1 MSEWTPIKLG
11 SIVNI
16 TNGFAFKSENFL
28 TSLTFNTLPVLK
40 IKNVANGDVH
50 LKDVQYHLIDSKYDK
65 YTSSKGD
72 ILITLTGNHPQALTQ
87 VVGAVSKQKFDTLA
101 YINQRVAKID
111 PISSLAFKDFIYYFL
126 KEKSTHD
133 YLASQSSG
141 SANQANI
148 SKADIEN
155 VELLLPPVTEQIA
168 IASVLSSLDDKI
180 DLLHHQN
187 KTLESMAETLFR
199 QWFDVDSNDEWQ
211 EKNVLDIFTLVG
223 GGTPKTSVAEYW
235 TDEIP
240 WISGGDIS
248 AAHQGYL
255 YSTEKSISLAGLQNS
270 SAKLLPKNSTVI
282 SARGTV
288 GKYALLARDM
298 AFSQSNYGI
307 ISKIGSYPFFIYLL
321 VGFIVDDL
329 LTAAY
334 GSVFDTITTRTFESV
349 NLKFPSLNSIEKFNE
364 EISPIFSKKETNTQ
378 QIKTLENLR
387 DTLLPKLMS
396 GEVRVQYAEEAIASV
411 A

>member
-1 MSEWTPIKLG
+1 MSEWVVKNLDEVVEYFIDYRGKTPVKTGSGIPLITAKIVKDGCLQTPTEFISVEDYPLWMTRGYPEVNDVVLTTEAPLGEVALIK
-11 SIVNI
+11 N
-16 TNGFAFKSENFL
+16 
-28 TSLTFNTLPVLK
+28 
-40 IKNVANGDVH
+40 KNVA
-50 LKDVQYHLIDSKYDK
+50 LAQRI
-65 YTSSKGD
+65 
-72 ILITLTGNHPQALTQ
+72 ITLRGYKNILDN
-87 VVGAVSKQKFDTLA
+87 KFLKYWLQSEQGQYELESRASGTTVFGIKSSILK
-101 YINQRVAKID
+101 KI
-111 PISSLAFKDFIYYFL
+111 PIS
-126 KEKSTHD
+126 
-133 YLASQSSG
+133 
-141 SANQANI
+141 
-148 SKADIEN
+148 
-155 VELLLPPVTEQIA
+155 LPPYNEQVA
-168 IASVLSSLDDKI
+168 ISSVLYSIDEKI
-180 DLLHHQN
+180 DLLHRQN

-199 QWFDVDSNDEWQ
+199 QWFDVDSNEKWQ

-248 AAHQGYL
+248 SAHQGYL
-255 YSTEKSISLAGLQNS
+255 YRTEKSISLAGLQNS

-282 SARGTV
+282 STRGTV

-307 ISKIGSYPFFIYLL
+307 VSKIGSYPFFIYLL

-329 LTAAY
+329 LAAAY

-349 NLKFPSLNSIEKFNE
+349 NLKFPSLNSIEKFNKE
-364 EISPIFSKKETNTQ
+364 VASLFNKKEINTS
-378 QIKTLENLR
+378 QIKILEKLR

-396 GEVRVQYAEEAIASV
+396 GEVRVRYAEEEISAV

>member
-1 MSEWTPIKLG
+1 MSQWIKTKLG
-11 SIVNI
+11 EIVILNYGKALKAQDRNAGSIPVYSS
-16 TNGFAFKSENFL
+16 GGL
-28 TSLTFNTLPVLK
+28 TGWHNKALINEQGIIIGRKGTVGKAYLTYGPFWCIDTAYYILP
-40 IKNVANGDVH
+40 NP
-50 LKDVQYHLIDSKYDK
+50 SKYDFVFLFYLLK
-65 YTSSKGD
+65 
-72 ILITLTGNHPQALTQ
+72 TLGLEELNEDS
-87 VVGAVSKQKFDTLA
+87 AVPGLNRDTA
-101 YINQRVAKID
+101 Y
-111 PISSLAFKDFIYYFL
+111 
-126 KEKSTHD
+126 
-133 YLASQSSG
+133 SQE
-141 SANQANI
+141 I
-148 SKADIEN
+148 
-155 VELLLPPVTEQIA
+155 LLPSLPEQKA

-180 DLLHHQN
+180 DLLHRQN

-307 ISKIGSYPFFIYLL
+307 VSKIGSYPFFIYLL

-387 DTLLPKLMS
+387 DTLLPKLMN

>member
-1 MSEWTPIKLG
+1 MSEWVVKNLDEVVEYFIDYRGKTPVKTGSGIPLITAKIVKDGCLQTPTEFISVEDYPLWMTRGYPEVNDVVLTTEAPLGEVALIK
-11 SIVNI
+11 N
-16 TNGFAFKSENFL
+16 
-28 TSLTFNTLPVLK
+28 
-40 IKNVANGDVH
+40 KNVA
-50 LKDVQYHLIDSKYDK
+50 LAQRI
-65 YTSSKGD
+65 
-72 ILITLTGNHPQALTQ
+72 ITLRGYKNILDN
-87 VVGAVSKQKFDTLA
+87 KFLKYWLQSEQGQYELESRASGTIVFGIKSSILK
-101 YINQRVAKID
+101 KI
-111 PISSLAFKDFIYYFL
+111 PIS
-126 KEKSTHD
+126 
-133 YLASQSSG
+133 
-141 SANQANI
+141 
-148 SKADIEN
+148 
-155 VELLLPPVTEQIA
+155 LPPYNEQVA
-168 IASVLSSLDDKI
+168 ISSVLYSIDEKI
-180 DLLHHQN
+180 DLLHRQN

-199 QWFDVDSNDEWQ
+199 QWFDVDSNEKWQ

-248 AAHQGYL
+248 SAHQGYL
-255 YSTEKSISLAGLQNS
+255 YRTEKSISLAGLQNS

-307 ISKIGSYPFFIYLL
+307 VSKIGSYPFFIYLL

-329 LTAAY
+329 LAAAY

-349 NLKFPSLNSIEKFNE
+349 NLKFPSLNSIEKFNKE
-364 EISPIFSKKETNTQ
+364 VASLFNKKEINTS
-378 QIKTLENLR
+378 QIKILEKLR

-396 GEVRVQYAEEAIASV
+396 GEVRVRYAEEEISAV

>member
-1 MSEWTPIKLG
+1 MSEWVVKNLDEVVEYFIDYRGKTPVKTGSGIPLITAKIVKDGCLQTPTEFISVEDYPLWMTRGYPEVNDVVLTTEAPLGEVALIK
-11 SIVNI
+11 N
-16 TNGFAFKSENFL
+16 
-28 TSLTFNTLPVLK
+28 
-40 IKNVANGDVH
+40 KNVA
-50 LKDVQYHLIDSKYDK
+50 LAQLI
-65 YTSSKGD
+65 
-72 ILITLTGNHPQALTQ
+72 ITLEGYKNILDN
-87 VVGAVSKQKFDTLA
+87 KFLKYWLQSEQGQYELESRASGTTVFGIKSSILK
-101 YINQRVAKID
+101 KI
-111 PISSLAFKDFIYYFL
+111 PIS
-126 KEKSTHD
+126 
-133 YLASQSSG
+133 
-141 SANQANI
+141 
-148 SKADIEN
+148 
-155 VELLLPPVTEQIA
+155 LPPYNEQVA
-168 IASVLSSLDDKI
+168 ISSVLYSIDEKI
-180 DLLHHQN
+180 DLLHRQN

-199 QWFDVDSNDEWQ
+199 QWFDVDSNEKWQ

-248 AAHQGYL
+248 SAHQGYL
-255 YSTEKSISLAGLQNS
+255 YRTEKSISLAGLQNS

-307 ISKIGSYPFFIYLL
+307 VSKIGSYPFFIYLL

-329 LTAAY
+329 LAAAY

-349 NLKFPSLNSIEKFNE
+349 NLKFPSLNSIEKFNKE
-364 EISPIFSKKETNTQ
+364 VASLFNKKEINTS
-378 QIKTLENLR
+378 QIKILEKLR

-396 GEVRVQYAEEAIASV
+396 GEVRVRYAEEEISAV

>member
-1 MSEWTPIKLG
+1 MSRWRNFCITELADFCNAQRIPLSAMERAHKKGNFPYYGASGIVDYIDNYIFDGSYILISEDGENLKSRKTPIAFEATGKFW
-11 SIVNI
+11 VN
-16 TNGFAFKSENFL
+16 NHAH
-28 TSLTFNTLPVLK
+28 VLK
-40 IKNVANGDVH
+40 AKKPH
-50 LKDVQYHLIDSKYDK
+50 LTALIIQYFSQLDLSPY
-65 YTSSKGD
+65 
-72 ILITLTGNHPQALTQ
+72 LTGAAQPKLNKASLNLIPLYLPIDE
-87 VVGAVSKQKFDTLA
+87 SEQK
-101 YINQRVAKID
+101 
-111 PISSLAFKDFIYYFL
+111 
-126 KEKSTHD
+126 
-133 YLASQSSG
+133 
-141 SANQANI
+141 
-148 SKADIEN
+148 
-155 VELLLPPVTEQIA
+155 A
-168 IASVLSSLDDKI
+168 IASILSSLKDKI
-180 DLLHHQN
+180 DLLHCQN

-307 ISKIGSYPFFIYLL
+307 VSKIGNYPFFIYLL
-321 VGFIVDDL
+321 VGFIVDD
-329 LTAAY
+329 
-334 GSVFDTITTRTFESV
+334 
-349 NLKFPSLNSIEKFNE
+349 
-364 EISPIFSKKETNTQ
+364 
-378 QIKTLENLR
+378 
-387 DTLLPKLMS
+387 
-396 GEVRVQYAEEAIASV
+396 
-411 A
+411 

>member
-1 MSEWTPIKLG
+1 MSEWVVKNLDEVVEYFIDYRGKTPVKTGSGIPLITAKIVKDGCLQTPTEFISVEDYPLWMTRGYPEVNDVVLTTEAPLGEVALIK
-11 SIVNI
+11 N
-16 TNGFAFKSENFL
+16 
-28 TSLTFNTLPVLK
+28 
-40 IKNVANGDVH
+40 KNVA
-50 LKDVQYHLIDSKYDK
+50 LAQRI
-65 YTSSKGD
+65 
-72 ILITLTGNHPQALTQ
+72 ITLRGYKNILDN
-87 VVGAVSKQKFDTLA
+87 KFLKYWLQSEQGQYELESRASGTTVFGIKSSILK
-101 YINQRVAKID
+101 KI
-111 PISSLAFKDFIYYFL
+111 PIS
-126 KEKSTHD
+126 
-133 YLASQSSG
+133 
-141 SANQANI
+141 
-148 SKADIEN
+148 
-155 VELLLPPVTEQIA
+155 LPPYNEQVA
-168 IASVLSSLDDKI
+168 ISSVLYSIDEKI
-180 DLLHHQN
+180 DLLHRQN

-199 QWFDVDSNDEWQ
+199 QWFDVDSNEKWQ

-248 AAHQGYL
+248 SAHQGYL
-255 YSTEKSISLAGLQNS
+255 YRTEKSISLAGLQNS

-307 ISKIGSYPFFIYLL
+307 VSKIGSYPFFIYLL

-329 LTAAY
+329 LAAAY

-349 NLKFPSLNSIEKFNE
+349 NLKFPSLNSIEKINKEVASLFN
-364 EISPIFSKKETNTQ
+364 KKEINTS
-378 QIKTLENLR
+378 QIKILEKLR

-396 GEVRVQYAEEAIASV
+396 GEVRVRYAEEEISAV

>member
-1 MSEWTPIKLG
+1 MTQTTYKLSDIADVIDCEHKTAPTIDKSEYYSIRTPDIKNGRLLYEKANRVSLETYIEWTKRGIPEQGDIILAREAPVGEVGKIDKNHNVCLG
-11 SIVNI
+11 QR
-16 TNGFAFKSENFL
+16 T
-28 TSLTFNTLPVLK
+28 VLIK
-40 IKNVANGDVH
+40 IK
-50 LKDVQYHLIDSKYDK
+50 
-65 YTSSKGD
+65 SSE
-72 ILITLTGNHPQALTQ
+72 I
-87 VVGAVSKQKFDTLA
+87 FC
-101 YINQRVAKID
+101 
-111 PISSLAFKDFIYYFL
+111 
-126 KEKSTHD
+126 D
-133 YLASQSSG
+133 YLLYCFVSPSFKKNLQELSG
-141 SANQANI
+141 GSVVAHLNM
-148 SKADIEN
+148 KDIRNLEFTFPT
-155 VELLLPPVTEQIA
+155 LLEQKA

-180 DLLHHQN
+180 DLLHRQN

-199 QWFDVDSNDEWQ
+199 QWFDVDSNEAWQ

-255 YSTEKSISLAGLQNS
+255 YRTEKSISLAGLQNS

-288 GKYALLARDM
+288 GKYALLAREM

-307 ISKIGSYPFFIYLL
+307 VSKIGSYPFFIYLL

-329 LTAAY
+329 LAAAY

-349 NLKFPSLNSIEKFNE
+349 NLKFPSVISIEKFNKE
-364 EISPIFSKKETNTQ
+364 VASLFNKKEINTF
-378 QIKTLENLR
+378 QIKTLEKLR

>member
-1 MSEWTPIKLG
+1 MSEWVVKNLDEVVEYFIDYRGKTPDKKDSGIPLITAKIIKDGRLNTATEFISVEDYPLWMTRGYPEVNDVVLTTEAPLG
-11 SIVNI
+11 EVALIKNKNI
-16 TNGFAFKSENFL
+16 ALAQRIITLRGYKNILDNKFLKYWLQSEQGQYELESRASGTTVFGIKS
-28 TSLTFNTLPVLK
+28 SVLK
-40 IKNVANGDVH
+40 
-50 LKDVQYHLIDSKYDK
+50 
-65 YTSSKGD
+65 
-72 ILITLTGNHPQALTQ
+72 
-87 VVGAVSKQKFDTLA
+87 
-101 YINQRVAKID
+101 KI
-111 PISSLAFKDFIYYFL
+111 PIS
-126 KEKSTHD
+126 
-133 YLASQSSG
+133 
-141 SANQANI
+141 
-148 SKADIEN
+148 
-155 VELLLPPVTEQIA
+155 LPPYNEQVA
-168 IASVLSSLDDKI
+168 ISSVLYSIDEKI
-180 DLLHHQN
+180 DLLHRQN

-307 ISKIGSYPFFIYLL
+307 VSKIGNYPFFIYLL

-378 QIKTLENLR
+378 QIKTLETLR

-396 GEVRVQYAEEAIASV
+396 GEVRVQYAEEKLESV

>member
-40 IKNVANGDVH
+40 IKNVANGDIH

-307 ISKIGSYPFFIYLL
+307 VSKIGSYPFFIYLL

>member
-141 SANQANI
+141 SSNQANI

-307 ISKIGSYPFFIYLL
+307 VSKIGSYPFFIYLL

>member
-1 MSEWTPIKLG
+1 QTYNEQ
-11 SIVNI
+11 
-16 TNGFAFKSENFL
+16 
-28 TSLTFNTLPVLK
+28 
-40 IKNVANGDVH
+40 VA
-50 LKDVQYHLIDSKYDK
+50 
-65 YTSSKGD
+65 
-72 ILITLTGNHPQALTQ
+72 
-87 VVGAVSKQKFDTLA
+87 
-101 YINQRVAKID
+101 
-111 PISSLAFKDFIYYFL
+111 ISS
-126 KEKSTHD
+126 
-133 YLASQSSG
+133 
-141 SANQANI
+141 
-148 SKADIEN
+148 
-155 VELLLPPVTEQIA
+155 
-168 IASVLSSLDDKI
+168 VLYSIDEKI
-180 DLLHHQN
+180 DLLHRQN

-199 QWFDVDSNDEWQ
+199 QWFDVDSNEKWQ

-248 AAHQGYL
+248 SAHQGYL
-255 YSTEKSISLAGLQNS
+255 YRTEKSISLAGLQNS

-307 ISKIGSYPFFIYLL
+307 VSKIGSYPFFIYLL

-329 LTAAY
+329 LAAAY

-349 NLKFPSLNSIEKFNE
+349 NLKFPSLNSIEKFNKE
-364 EISPIFSKKETNTQ
+364 VASLFNKKEINTS
-378 QIKTLENLR
+378 QIKILEKLR

-396 GEVRVQYAEEAIASV
+396 GEVRVRYAEEEISAV

>member
-1 MSEWTPIKLG
+1 MTFKNVVKLG
-11 SIVNI
+11 DFVTIKHGYAFPGKFITSQETKKILVTPGNFNI
-16 TNGFAFKSENFL
+16 GGGFKSSKFKYYSGE
-28 TSLTFNTLPVLK
+28 TYPEQYRFN
-40 IKNVANGDVH
+40 GGE
-50 LKDVQYHLIDSKYDK
+50 LIVTMTDLSKE
-65 YTSSKGD
+65 T
-72 ILITLTGNHPQALTQ
+72 
-87 VVGAVSKQKFDTLA
+87 DTLGYA
-101 YINQRVAKID
+101 ALVPNDNNIYLHNQRVGLVQILNNDLDKMYLYWKMRTREYQEFIANSASGTSVMHTSPKKICEYE
-111 PISSLAFKDFIYYFL
+111 F
-126 KEKSTHD
+126 
-133 YLASQSSG
+133 
-141 SANQANI
+141 
-148 SKADIEN
+148 
-155 VELLLPPVTEQIA
+155 LLPTKLEQKA
-168 IASVLSSLDDKI
+168 IASVLSSLDEKI
-180 DLLHHQN
+180 DMLHCQN

-307 ISKIGSYPFFIYLL
+307 VSKIGNYPFFIYLL

-364 EISPIFSKKETNTQ
+364 EISPIFSKKEMNTQ
-378 QIKTLENLR
+378 QIKTLETLR

-396 GEVRVQYAEEAIASV
+396 GEVRVQYAEEKLESV

>member
-1 MSEWTPIKLG
+1 MSEWVVKNLDEVVEYFIDYRGKTPDKKDSGIPLITAKIIKDGRLNTATEFISVEDYPLWMTRGYPEVNDVVLTTEAPLG
-11 SIVNI
+11 EVALIKNKNI
-16 TNGFAFKSENFL
+16 ALAQRIITLRGYKNILDNKFLKYWLQSEQGQYELESRASGTTVFGIKS
-28 TSLTFNTLPVLK
+28 SVLK
-40 IKNVANGDVH
+40 
-50 LKDVQYHLIDSKYDK
+50 
-65 YTSSKGD
+65 
-72 ILITLTGNHPQALTQ
+72 
-87 VVGAVSKQKFDTLA
+87 
-101 YINQRVAKID
+101 KI
-111 PISSLAFKDFIYYFL
+111 PIS
-126 KEKSTHD
+126 
-133 YLASQSSG
+133 
-141 SANQANI
+141 
-148 SKADIEN
+148 
-155 VELLLPPVTEQIA
+155 LPPYNEQVA
-168 IASVLSSLDDKI
+168 ISSVLYSIDEKI
-180 DLLHHQN
+180 DLLHRQN

-307 ISKIGSYPFFIYLL
+307 VSKIGNYPFFIYLL

-349 NLKFPSLNSIEKFNE
+349 NLKFPSSNSIEKFNE

-378 QIKTLENLR
+378 QIKTLETLR

-396 GEVRVQYAEEAIASV
+396 GEVRVQYAEEKLESV

>member
-1 MSEWTPIKLG
+1 MSQWIKTKLG
-11 SIVNI
+11 EIVILNYGKALKAQDRNAGSIPVYSS
-16 TNGFAFKSENFL
+16 GGL
-28 TSLTFNTLPVLK
+28 TGWHNKALINEQGIIIGRKGTVGKAYLTYGPFWCIDTAYYILP
-40 IKNVANGDVH
+40 NP
-50 LKDVQYHLIDSKYDK
+50 SKYDFVFLFYLLK
-65 YTSSKGD
+65 
-72 ILITLTGNHPQALTQ
+72 TLGLEELNEDS
-87 VVGAVSKQKFDTLA
+87 AVPGLNRDTA
-101 YINQRVAKID
+101 Y
-111 PISSLAFKDFIYYFL
+111 
-126 KEKSTHD
+126 
-133 YLASQSSG
+133 SQE
-141 SANQANI
+141 I
-148 SKADIEN
+148 
-155 VELLLPPVTEQIA
+155 LLPSLPEQKA

-307 ISKIGSYPFFIYLL
+307 VSKIGSYPFFIYLL

-378 QIKTLENLR
+378 QIKTLEKLR

>member
-1 MSEWTPIKLG
+1 MSRWRNFCITELADFCNAQRIPLSAMERAHKKGNFPYYGASGIVDYIDNYIFDGSYILISEDGENLKSRKTPIAFEATGKFW
-11 SIVNI
+11 VN
-16 TNGFAFKSENFL
+16 NHAH
-28 TSLTFNTLPVLK
+28 VLK
-40 IKNVANGDVH
+40 AKKPH
-50 LKDVQYHLIDSKYDK
+50 LTALIIQYFSQLDLSPY
-65 YTSSKGD
+65 
-72 ILITLTGNHPQALTQ
+72 LTGAAQPKLNKASLNLIPLYLPIDE
-87 VVGAVSKQKFDTLA
+87 SEQK
-101 YINQRVAKID
+101 
-111 PISSLAFKDFIYYFL
+111 
-126 KEKSTHD
+126 
-133 YLASQSSG
+133 
-141 SANQANI
+141 
-148 SKADIEN
+148 
-155 VELLLPPVTEQIA
+155 A
-168 IASVLSSLDDKI
+168 IASILSSLKDKI
-180 DLLHHQN
+180 DLLHCQN

-307 ISKIGSYPFFIYLL
+307 VSKIGNYPFFIYLL

-334 GSVFDTITTRTFESV
+334 
-349 NLKFPSLNSIEKFNE
+349 
-364 EISPIFSKKETNTQ
+364 
-378 QIKTLENLR
+378 
-387 DTLLPKLMS
+387 
-396 GEVRVQYAEEAIASV
+396 
-411 A
+411 

>member
-1 MSEWTPIKLG
+1 MSEWVVKNLDEVVEYFIDYRGKTPDKKDSGIPLITAKIIKDGRLNTATEFISVEDYPLWMTRGYPEVNDVVLTTEAPLG
-11 SIVNI
+11 EV
-16 TNGFAFKSENFL
+16 AL
-28 TSLTFNTLPVLK
+28 
-40 IKNVANGDVH
+40 IKNKNIA
-50 LKDVQYHLIDSKYDK
+50 LAQRI
-65 YTSSKGD
+65 
-72 ILITLTGNHPQALTQ
+72 ITLRGYKNILDN
-87 VVGAVSKQKFDTLA
+87 KFLKYWLQSEQGQYELESRASGTTVFGIKSSFLK
-101 YINQRVAKID
+101 KI
-111 PISSLAFKDFIYYFL
+111 PIS
-126 KEKSTHD
+126 
-133 YLASQSSG
+133 
-141 SANQANI
+141 
-148 SKADIEN
+148 
-155 VELLLPPVTEQIA
+155 LPPYNEQVA
-168 IASVLSSLDDKI
+168 ISSVLYSIDEKI
-180 DLLHHQN
+180 DLLHRQN

-307 ISKIGSYPFFIYLL
+307 VSKIGNYPFFIYLL

-378 QIKTLENLR
+378 QIKTLETLR

-396 GEVRVQYAEEAIASV
+396 GEVRVQYAEEKLESV

>member
-1 MSEWTPIKLG
+1 MSEWMEI
-11 SIVNI
+11 
-16 TNGFAFKSENFL
+16 
-28 TSLTFNTLPVLK
+28 
-40 IKNVANGDVH
+40 
-50 LKDVQYHLIDSKYDK
+50 
-65 YTSSKGD
+65 
-72 ILITLTGNHPQALTQ
+72 
-87 VVGAVSKQKFDTLA
+87 
-101 YINQRVAKID
+101 
-111 PISSLAFKDFIYYFL
+111 AFKDACSFSYGKMPKKEKIGHGSFQIFTGYKYLDSYPEYNCDQGDVIVVARGVGGSGDVKIVNKKSYLTNLSIKFTLNNEILLNTYCFYYFQWNNL
-126 KEKSTHD
+126 R
-133 YLASQSSG
+133 YLDSG
-141 SANQANI
+141 SAQSQITINDLEKVI
-148 SKADIEN
+148 LK
-155 VELLLPPVTEQIA
+155 LPSRPEQKA

-180 DLLHHQN
+180 DLLHRQN

-378 QIKTLENLR
+378 QIKSLETLR

-396 GEVRVQYAEEAIASV
+396 GEVRVQYAEEKLESV